1 MHVTMLGS
9 GFLFYWLVIDP
20 KPHRSRLHY
29 GLRVLYLGLI
39 IIPNTFL
46 GAAITFA
53 RQILYS
59 GYADVEQP
67 FNVSLLTDQ
76 QLGGM
81 LLWVPGDMM
90 SILAAGVVMIMW
102 YEKEE
107 GEGSTGPGAVPSSN
121 DNIFRQ

>member
-1 MHVTMLGS
+1 MSAELTL
-9 GFLFYWLVIDP
+9 LN
-20 KPHRSRLHY
+20 R
-29 GLRVLYLGLI
+29 
-39 IIPNTFL
+39 
-46 GAAITFA
+46 A
-53 RQILYS
+53 
-59 GYADVEQP
+59 ADVEQP
-67 FNVSLLTDQ
+67 FNISLMTDQ
-76 QLGGM
+76 QLCGM

>member
-1 MHVTMLGS
+1 MVN
-9 GFLFYWLVIDP
+9 Y
-20 KPHRSRLHY
+20 
-29 GLRVLYLGLI
+29 
-39 IIPNTFL
+39 N
-46 GAAITFA
+46 GATLEHALNSTFA
-53 RQILYS
+53 ALADPTRRAILERLAQGES
-59 GYADVEQP
+59 SVTALAQP

-107 GEGSTGPGAVPSSN
+107 G
-121 DNIFRQ
+121 